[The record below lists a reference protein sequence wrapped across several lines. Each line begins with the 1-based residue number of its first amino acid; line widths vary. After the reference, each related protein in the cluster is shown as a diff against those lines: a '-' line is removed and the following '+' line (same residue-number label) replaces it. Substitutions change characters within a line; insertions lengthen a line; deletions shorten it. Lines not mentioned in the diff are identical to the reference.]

1 MKKLIIVAAILALS
15 SALSFASPAPPTPE
29 ALTITPITL
38 NGVSSVLNGQIAAGT
53 SVYAGVGQTQT
64 QTTISSLTASSSVA
78 NVAISPA
85 FTTSIVGNVSS
96 VTSGT
101 GFAAPTFSVVNPAGA
116 TVGVSGIAVG
126 AAVTTITNFAI
137 PLTTIV
143 GPGNSIH

>member
-1 MKKLIIVAAILALS
+1 MKKLIIVAAILALT
-15 SALSFASPAPPTPE
+15 SAASFATPAPE

-38 NGVSSVLNGQIAAGT
+38 NGVSTILNGQIAAGT

-85 FTTSIVGNVSS
+85 FTTSIIGNTSS

-126 AAVTTITNFAI
+126 AVVTTITNFAI

>member
-1 MKKLIIVAAILALS
+1 MKKLTIAVAILALT
-15 SALSFASPAPPTPE
+15 SAAAFATPAPE

-53 SVYAGVGQTQT
+53 SVYAGVGQTQA
-64 QTTISSLTASSSVA
+64 QTTIGSLTASSTVA
-78 NVAISPA
+78 NLALAPA
-85 FTTSIVGNVSS
+85 FTTNIIGNISS

-101 GFAAPTFSVVNPAGA
+101 GFAMPTFQAVNPSGA

-126 AAVTTITNFAI
+126 AVVTTITNFAI

-143 GPGNSIH
+143 APGNSIH